1 MKSTSGTQLRQER
14 IRRKKGDVKPCRLRG
29 RDSTVSKKRFEP
41 KSVLMLKKLD
51 KPGRKPIKQ
60 QRLPK
65 KQQEPK
71 ERKKDKLLKKQ
82 PKNLLLQVRRLS
94 RLSLL
99 LKLFQKFLNQLS
111 FNPNQRR
118 NANQR
123 KKKNPKS
130 TK

>member
-1 MKSTSGTQLRQER
+1 M
-14 IRRKKGDVKPCRLRG
+14 
-29 RDSTVSKKRFEP
+29 SKKRFEP
-41 KSVLMLKKLD
+41 KSELMLKKLD

-71 ERKKDKLLKKQ
+71 ERKKDKLLQKQ
-82 PKNLLLQVRRLS
+82 PKNLLLQLRHLS

-111 FNPNQRR
+111 FNPSQRR